1 MNELIND
8 EPITETIESSNSL
21 VSKNFVHN
29 SNSNSNNSDGNTP
42 ESDDTNRMSNFVSST
57 FSTLSLNFNSS
68 DNSADNILTQLQV
81 GFYFQKFY
89 KISNNKKLIFC
100 F

>member
-8 EPITETIESSNSL
+8 EPPPIETIESSNSL

-29 SNSNSNNSDGNTP
+29 NNNNQSNSDGSTP
-42 ESDDTNRMSNFVSST
+42 ESDDTNRTSNFVSST

-81 GFYFQKFY
+81 GFIFEIFRKTHFVYFF
-89 KISNNKKLIFC
+89 
-100 F
+100 

>member
-8 EPITETIESSNSL
+8 EPPTETIESSNSL
-21 VSKNFVHN
+21 VSKNFVHISNNN
-29 SNSNSNNSDGNTP
+29 SNSDGNTP

-81 GFYFQKFY
+81 GF
-89 KISNNKKLIFC
+89 IFTNSIQNLPPTNS
-100 F
+100 FS